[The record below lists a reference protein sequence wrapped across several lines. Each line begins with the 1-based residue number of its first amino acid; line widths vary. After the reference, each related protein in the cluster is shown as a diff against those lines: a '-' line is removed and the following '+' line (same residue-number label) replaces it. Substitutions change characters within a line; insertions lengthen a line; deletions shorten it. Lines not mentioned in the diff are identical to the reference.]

1 MTKVVGKIKDIIPA
15 LMKLD
20 MDKDYICEI
29 KTPKSDRSLRQNK
42 MLWKLIHAIAKKTF
56 QDDMDVYCAALE
68 RADALSD
75 YIITATEME
84 DALRKTFRGVK
95 FIRKQIVNDKECN
108 IYKVYLGSSKMT
120 TKEMNELLEIV
131 KQICFE
137 YEIPTWEG
145 YYE

>member
-1 MTKVVGKIKDIIPA
+1 MEKIVGTVKDIIPA

-20 MDKDYICEI
+20 MDKYYICEI
-29 KTPKSDRSLRQNK
+29 KTPKNDRTLRQNK
-42 MLWKLIHAIAKKTF
+42 LLWKLIHAIAKKQN
-56 QDDMDVYCAALE
+56 QDDMEVYCAALE

-84 DALRKTFRGVK
+84 DALRKTFRGVR

-108 IYKVYLGSSKMT
+108 IYKVYLGSSKMNK
-120 TKEMNELLEIV
+120 KEMMELLDIV
-131 KQICFE
+131 IQICSE
-137 YEIPTWEG
+137 LGIPTWEG